1 MLLNK
6 KCCYEH
12 SHDWLNFLKSENVKK
27 KIGIGM
33 AQLFIKP
40 KEFYKRNFTTELFNE
55 MAYSKLFGTDPSFL
69 MLMMVRVSKT
79 FSLIPIRSQIL
90 FLLLLFSLLS
100 TLLSLLLLLF
110 PRFFPLPFFPL
121 VPIYS
126 LLNGK
131 IVFAI
136 EDFCHNEL
144 IFKAFIRSL
153 KMK

>member
-1 MLLNK
+1 
-6 KCCYEH
+6 
-12 SHDWLNFLKSENVKK
+12 
-27 KIGIGM
+27 M

-55 MAYSKLFGTDPSFL
+55 MAYSKLFGTGPSFL

-136 EDFCHNEL
+136 EDFCHYEL